1 MSSGTAELLT
11 LLIDNRRYAVEARCC
26 HEAARPGPV
35 TPLPFVPGYIEGLV
49 NIDGRIATQ
58 LDLGRLF
65 AGSEVPA
72 PGEALLLLETGRT
85 PCALRVQ
92 QVGDR
97 ISVGLAQV
105 ERLQPAVGDAAT
117 ARCLAGRFS
126 HAGDEVLLL
135 DPAQVG
141 LLVRANPLPPGQP
154 GLVGKAPQRQAVAE
168 ENVQVLAVKAAGAR
182 YGFVLGSIIELVE
195 RQACTPLAGAPAWLA
210 GVSPLRG
217 EPFVMASLPALLGQA
232 VPDDAGLP
240 PWALM
245 VNQDGMTYGV
255 LVDEVS
261 GIEDYAPSA
270 VTPIHHPDSAI
281 AAVLETRDGEL
292 AMLVEPQR
300 LLNMQKLD
308 ELRLFAPDVLDTMV
322 GNEQASVECLAVSIA
337 GERFAIPLD
346 CINRIVAY
354 RPCEPL
360 ESEAGHVLGAID
372 VDGRVVPVVNANP
385 DVPAHFDGWS
395 EYVVI
400 EHAQASYAVR
410 VSHTHEVLQLPA
422 KDITQSVHAGKAYVA
437 AVARCGDELYS
448 MFNPE
453 KLAWTAAAAVRPLA

>member
-1 MSSGTAELLT
+1 MSSATAELLT
-11 LLIDNRRYAVEARCC
+11 LLIGNRRYAVEASRC
-26 HEAARPGPV
+26 HQAERPGPV

-65 AGSEVPA
+65 AGTGVPA
-72 PGEALLLLETGRT
+72 PGEALLLLDTGRT

-97 ISVGLAQV
+97 ISIDVAQV
-105 ERLQPAVGDAAT
+105 QRLPATAGDAAD
-117 ARCLAGRFS
+117 RCLAGRFS
-126 HAGDEVLLL
+126 HAGEDVLLV

-141 LLVRANPLPPGQP
+141 LLVRANPLPSGQP
-154 GLVGKAPQRQAVAE
+154 GLVGKAPQRQAAAE
-168 ENVQVLAVKAAGAR
+168 ENVQVLAVMAAGAR

-217 EPFVMASLPALLGQA
+217 EPFVMASLPALLGQV
-232 VPDDAGLP
+232 VPDGADLP

-245 VNQDGMTYGV
+245 VNQDGITYGV

-308 ELRLFAPDVLDTMV
+308 ELRQFAPDVLDTMV
-322 GNEQASVECLAVSIA
+322 GAEQAAVECLAVSIA

-360 ESEAGHVLGAID
+360 DTEAGHVLGAID

-385 DVPAHFDGWS
+385 DVPASFDGWS

-437 AVARCGDELYS
+437 AVARYGDELYS

-453 KLAWTAAAAVRPLA
+453 KLAWSAAAAVRPLA